1 MKKLIKLLLTLTI
14 ITVLMIN
21 YENGNL
27 NKGLMFLGQHEL
39 ARNIEQMI
47 DIITLKEA
55 TRIIN
60 SLPVK

>member
-1 MKKLIKLLLTLTI
+1 MKKLIKLLLTLTL

-21 YENGNL
+21 YDNGNL

-55 TRIIN
+55 RRIIN

>member
-21 YENGNL
+21 YDNGNL

-39 ARNIEQMI
+39 AKNIEQMI